1 MMDELR
7 VSGSDAREDVDEST
21 RLLCIGAHLDRV
33 FADAAIQEFLTQPRR
48 ALPPS
53 LGVDARSV
61 LAECLAA
68 RNRRLIRDAALSG
81 LMFLFVFYNQ
91 FFFVVWLMV
100 AVGWRQVGPSRR
112 RLDRAIRSVA
122 GVRAAIFAIIGVV
135 LVVVVLLGLLAGT
148 VLALISR
155 FLRPQGAF
163 GSQAGSVGETSTL
176 GVVLLTA
183 FVWPGILG
191 LAMFAVLWF
200 DRRVV
205 WSAITGR
212 LRHKRPGSAVQARSD
227 ILGLSSASTGASIYA
242 CNLDKIEAPHVN
254 CVVYRGD
261 WPFVGSGV
269 PFQPWSIAL
278 ALESTRPRSSAGV
291 LDPVAAEYI
300 GAQASAAQPELSI
313 IGLHDA
319 VARELRKLVGDSS
332 LSPSR
337 RLSGLRTEGMV
348 YIPARALAH
357 ERGRPELREVFGSG
371 CPRPNPQ
378 ISGALL
384 RQIAQ
389 SPQEW
394 MRYYANYVVESWDR
408 EVTVSVLVHYGLDDR
423 HLYVECTPCVLR
435 PVTPRYRNA
444 DGLSDRTSAPAVLD
458 ALGSWAVLPLTVIS
472 RFLHTVS
479 PITDVYKGSEDVER
493 FGAAMS
499 LRELA
504 ASRTFAD
511 YVQESDVNRY
521 AQVLQTRIIRAIGGY
536 LESCGLSTV
545 DFMRQT
551 DAAIKNFVVSGGI
564 HNSNIGGGGNVV
576 VNQAGN
582 GSAVPG

>member
-1 MMDELR
+1 
-7 VSGSDAREDVDEST
+7 
-21 RLLCIGAHLDRV
+21 
-33 FADAAIQEFLTQPRR
+33 
-48 ALPPS
+48 
-53 LGVDARSV
+53 
-61 LAECLAA
+61 
-68 RNRRLIRDAALSG
+68 
-81 LMFLFVFYNQ
+81 
-91 FFFVVWLMV
+91 
-100 AVGWRQVGPSRR
+100 
-112 RLDRAIRSVA
+112 
-122 GVRAAIFAIIGVV
+122 
-135 LVVVVLLGLLAGT
+135 
-148 VLALISR
+148 
-155 FLRPQGAF
+155 
-163 GSQAGSVGETSTL
+163 VGESSGL
-176 GVVLLTA
+176 GVVLLVA
-183 FVWPGILG
+183 FVWPAILS

-205 WSAITGR
+205 WSTITGR
-212 LRHKRPGSAVQARSD
+212 LRHKPPGSAVQARPD
-227 ILGLSSASTGASIYA
+227 ILGLSSASTGAGNLA
-242 CNLDKIEAPHVN
+242 RNLDKIEAPHVN

-269 PFQPWSIAL
+269 PFRPWSVAL
-278 ALESTRPRSSAGV
+278 ALESTRPRPSAGI

-313 IGLHDA
+313 IGLHDT

-371 CPRPNPQ
+371 CPRPNPE

-435 PVTPRYRNA
+435 PVTLRYRNA

-458 ALGSWAVLPLTVIS
+458 ALGSWTVLPLTVIS

-479 PITDVYKGSEDVER
+479 PITDAYKGSEDVER
-493 FGAAMS
+493 FGVAMS

-511 YVQESDVNRY
+511 FVQESDVNRY
-521 AQVLQTRIIRAIGGY
+521 VQVLQARIIRAIGGY

-551 DAAIKNFVVSGGI
+551 DAATNNFVVSGGI

-576 VNQAGN
+576 VNQAGS
-582 GSAVPG
+582 GSAVPR